1 MSWRS
6 GSDQS
11 ELSFFPQ
18 SLSDAMTADVQSS
31 ASRHSKLEAQLNS
44 GEWTTLEEN
53 NRNIPVQFHRLGTKE
68 EHQKAD
74 VSQTRQSAPAFHES
88 PKWTCWLDNDK
99 TLSSWFIFF
108 FFFFSGATRNWLLVW
123 QLSRSETLM
132 MKAAKTLNV
141 DKDEVLHIPFCT
153 KEMTVK
159 LQTVAYVC
167 DDWRCQ

>member
-1 MSWRS
+1 MSWRR

-44 GEWTTLEEN
+44 GEWMTLEEN

-68 EHQKAD
+68 EHQKHDNQLLFFTSRQNERVGLITTKHYPAD
-74 VSQTRQSAPAFHES
+74 S
-88 PKWTCWLDNDK
+88 
-99 TLSSWFIFF
+99 FF
-108 FFFFSGATRNWLLVW
+108 FFGATRNWFLVW

-141 DKDEVLHIPFCT
+141 DKDDVLHIPFCT
-153 KEMTVK
+153 KEMSVK
-159 LQTVAYVC
+159 LQSVAYVC
-167 DDWRCQ
+167 EDWRCQ